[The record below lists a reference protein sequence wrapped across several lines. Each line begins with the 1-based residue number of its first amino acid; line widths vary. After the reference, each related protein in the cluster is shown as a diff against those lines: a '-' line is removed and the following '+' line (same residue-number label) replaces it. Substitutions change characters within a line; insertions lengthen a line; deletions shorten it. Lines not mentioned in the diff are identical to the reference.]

1 MKDTK
6 KKLITTG
13 LAVVMAM
20 TTVGG
25 VACAAEPVDEAARE
39 AEAASIA
46 AIQPRGVI
54 FPSQAISGL
63 NSWRSESFT
72 ATAGSGNYIR
82 YWYNNRT
89 SERVIVYLYRVNSGR
104 DLLVKQMTVN
114 GNSQDT
120 RIYNG
125 GNADSGT
132 YYIRVSAVES
142 GGTIRG
148 NVSAAQ
154 YVAPPSN

>member
-6 KKLITTG
+6 KKLVTTG

-54 FPSQAISGL
+54 FPSQEISGL
-63 NSWRSESFT
+63 NAWRSESFT
-72 ATAGSGNYIR
+72 ATAGNGNYIR

-89 SERVIVYLYRVNSGR
+89 SERVIVYLYRTDSGR
-104 DLLVKQMTVN
+104 DVLVKQMSVN

-120 RIYNG
+120 RVYNA

-132 YYIRVSAVES
+132 YYLKVSAIAS
-142 GGTIRG
+142 GGAIQG
-148 NVSAAQ
+148 NISAAQ
-154 YVAPPSN
+154 YLTYPTN